1 MEKRWEYQFQI
12 NWMLKDETKI
22 NQLKKIK
29 KNQLTL
35 TFETGD
41 SGHEFK
47 INLIEEK
54 S

>member
-1 MEKRWEYQFQI
+1 
-12 NWMLKDETKI
+12 MLKDETKI

-29 KNQLTL
+29 KKNQLTL

-41 SGHEFK
+41 SGYEFK